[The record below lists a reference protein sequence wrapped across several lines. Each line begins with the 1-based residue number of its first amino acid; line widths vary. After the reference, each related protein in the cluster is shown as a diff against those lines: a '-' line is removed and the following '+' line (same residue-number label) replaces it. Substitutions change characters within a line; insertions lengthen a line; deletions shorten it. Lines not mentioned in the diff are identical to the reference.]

1 MSTDKQD
8 LEVMLERAK
17 AEFQGEA
24 VLYAAER
31 KPDRAKY
38 RKRPSLLDEAF
49 AKVIED
55 AEKDRSRGTD
65 DRSR

>member
-1 MSTDKQD
+1 MVSTDKQE
-8 LEVMLERAK
+8 LEAMLERAR
-17 AEFQGEA
+17 AEFKGDA

-49 AKVIED
+49 AAVIED
-55 AEKDRSRGTD
+55 AEKARLAKE
-65 DRSR
+65 